1 MIKILHKLWAITF
14 VIISMAGSINAQN
27 EEVVLWN
34 NTDIPGSI
42 ASETYIESY
51 DESLDQVRNVKIP
64 TLKIF
69 VPENPNGTAMIICP
83 GGGYALLAI
92 KRSGY
97 DVAKWLNKLGI
108 TAFVLKYRLPSDEI
122 MENKSI
128 GPLQDAQKSI
138 RYVRQN
144 AEKWQLNP
152 NKIGVIGFSA
162 GGHLAS
168 TLATHYKDITYKTD
182 DTTSAK
188 PDFTVLVYPVI
199 SMDDNTTHKGSRN
212 RLLGS
217 KPSKK
222 MIVKFSNQ
230 LQVDSFT
237 SPTFIAHATDD
248 KDVTI
253 KNSIAYYLALKE
265 NNVPAELHA
274 FQNGKHAFFLGREN
288 TTSQYWT
295 SQCKNWLLLNNYI
308 N

>member
-1 MIKILHKLWAITF
+1 MLHKLWIITF
-14 VIISMAGSINAQN
+14 VVINMTTFVDAQN
-27 EEVVLWN
+27 QEVALWN
-34 NTDIPGSI
+34 TSIPGAI

-51 DESLDQVRNVKIP
+51 DVSLDQVRNVKIP

-122 MENKSI
+122 MQDKSI
-128 GPLQDAQKSI
+128 GPLQDAQESI
-138 RYVRQN
+138 RYVRRN
-144 AEKWQLNP
+144 AKKWQLNP

-168 TLATHYKDITYKTD
+168 TLATHYKDVTYKTK

-199 SMDDNTTHKGSRN
+199 SMQDNTTHKGSRN
-212 RLLGS
+212 RLLGN
-217 KPSKK
+217 KPSKEV
-222 MIVKFSNQ
+222 IEKFSNQ
-230 LQVDSFT
+230 LQVNSHT
-237 SPTFIAHATDD
+237 SPTFIAHASDD

-274 FQNGKHAFFLGREN
+274 YQNGKHAFFLGREN

-295 SQCKNWLLLNNYI
+295 SQCKNWLFLNNYI

>member
-34 NTDIPGSI
+34 ADIPGAI

-51 DESLDQVRNVKIP
+51 DKSLDQVRNVKIP

-69 VPENPNGTAMIICP
+69 VPDNPNGTAMIICP

-108 TAFVLKYRLPSDEI
+108 TAFVLKYRLPNDEI
-122 MENKSI
+122 MEDKSI
-128 GPLQDAQKSI
+128 GPLQDAQKSL

-144 AEKWQLNP
+144 AEKWKLNP

-168 TLATHYKDITYKTD
+168 TLATHYKDITYKTN

-222 MIVKFSNQ
+222 MIAKFSNQ

>member
-1 MIKILHKLWAITF
+1 
-14 VIISMAGSINAQN
+14 MAGSINAQN

>member
-34 NTDIPGSI
+34 ADIPGAI

-51 DESLDQVRNVKIP
+51 DKSLDQVRNVKIP

-69 VPENPNGTAMIICP
+69 VPDNPNGTAMIICP

-108 TAFVLKYRLPSDEI
+108 TAFVLKYRLPNDEI
-122 MENKSI
+122 MEDKSI
-128 GPLQDAQKSI
+128 GPLQDAQKSL

-144 AEKWQLNP
+144 AEKWKLNP

-168 TLATHYKDITYKTD
+168 TLATHYKDITYKTK
-182 DTTSAK
+182 DTISAK

-199 SMDDNTTHKGSRN
+199 SMDDKTTHKGSRN
-212 RLLGS
+212 RLLGK

-222 MIVKFSNQ
+222 MIAKFSNQ

-274 FQNGKHAFFLGREN
+274 FQNGKHAFFLGIEN

>member
-34 NTDIPGSI
+34 ADIPGAI

-51 DESLDQVRNVKIP
+51 DKSLDQVRNVKIP

-69 VPENPNGTAMIICP
+69 VPDNPNGTAMIICP

-108 TAFVLKYRLPSDEI
+108 TAFEVKYRLPNDEI
-122 MENKSI
+122 MEDKSI
-128 GPLQDAQKSI
+128 GPLQDAQKSL

-144 AEKWQLNP
+144 AEKWKLNP

-168 TLATHYKDITYKTD
+168 TLATHYKDITYKTN

-212 RLLGS
+212 RLLGK

-222 MIVKFSNQ
+222 MIAKFSNQ